1 MTEEQYQA
9 IEDCGAAEMLVSE
22 TCEIVEITETDFYND
37 QEAVRRFHKGQLL
50 SKLKIRQ
57 AVVRM
62 AREGM
67 PQMVKLYQDFT
78 KETGLSFTKD
88 DDPGQ
93 GTQNEPMQDVELD
106 MSAFG
111 EIPKPDEAG
120 GDE

>member
-22 TCEIVEITETDFYND
+22 TCEIVEITETDFYGD
-37 QEAVRRFHKGQLL
+37 PEAVRRFHKGQLL

-62 AREGM
+62 AREGV

-88 DDPGQ
+88 DDPAAQDGQ
-93 GTQNEPMQDVELD
+93 PQQDVELD

>member
-9 IEDCGAAEMLVSE
+9 IEDCGAAEMRVSE
-22 TCEIVEITETDFYND
+22 TCEIVEITEAEFYGD
-37 QEAVRRFHKGQLL
+37 ETAMRRFHKGQLL

-57 AVVRM
+57 AVIRM
-62 AREGM
+62 ASEGV

-78 KETGLSFTKD
+78 KETGLPFTKD
-88 DDPGQ
+88 DDPNP
-93 GTQNEPMQDVELD
+93 GTQNEQMQDVELD